1 MSSIQTKF
9 YQNKNT
15 IYARMS
21 KFFTG
26 YNYFLNMVGRSLYR
40 ARKYKQSTLPLIMF
54 FEWENQDTFQI
65 EYLLHQEY
73 LDFRRKVAEVFKV
86 LSTKLINR

>member
-1 MSSIQTKF
+1 MSSIQIKI
-9 YQNKNT
+9 YQNKYT

-26 YNYFLNMVGRSLYR
+26 YHYFSNMVGRSLYR

-54 FEWENQDTFQI
+54 FKWENQDAFQI
-65 EYLLHQEY
+65 EYL
-73 LDFRRKVAEVFKV
+73 
-86 LSTKLINR
+86 